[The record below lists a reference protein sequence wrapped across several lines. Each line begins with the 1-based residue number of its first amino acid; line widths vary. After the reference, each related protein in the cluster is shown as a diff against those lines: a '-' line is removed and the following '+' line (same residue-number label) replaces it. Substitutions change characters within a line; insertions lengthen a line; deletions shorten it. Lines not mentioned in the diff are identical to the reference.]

1 LWQENLNPGKAMR
14 YILIHAE
21 DSPAWGED
29 FIRYAQAAV
38 IRHRF
43 NLGDFELTDKQ
54 KMTLSRYLN
63 PPKPVSV
70 VEFDSDGDATA
81 WVVAQT
87 VSDGGPMELFQV

>member
-1 LWQENLNPGKAMR
+1 MR

-29 FIRYAQAAV
+29 FIYYAKAAV

-43 NLGDFELTDKQ
+43 NLGDYTLTDKQ
-54 KMTLSRYLN
+54 KDTLLRYLN
-63 PPKPVSV
+63 PPKSLSV
-70 VEFDSDGDATA
+70 VEFHSDNDATA

>member
-1 LWQENLNPGKAMR
+1 MR

-21 DSPAWGED
+21 DSPVWDEK
-29 FIRYAQAAV
+29 FIFYAQAAV

-43 NLGDFELTDKQ
+43 NLGDFQLTDGQ
-54 KMTLSRYLN
+54 KITLSKYLN

-70 VEFDSDGDATA
+70 VEFHSDNDAAA

>member
-1 LWQENLNPGKAMR
+1 MR

-21 DSPAWGED
+21 DSPVWGEN

-38 IRHRF
+38 IRYRF

-54 KMTLSRYLN
+54 KDTLLRYLN
-63 PPKPVSV
+63 PPKSLSV
-70 VEFDSDGDATA
+70 VEFHSDNDATA

-87 VSDGGPMELFQV
+87 VSYGGPMELFQV